1 MIPFN
6 YLKCD
11 FIEEQLFQYKFFYFY
26 IIAHSSRILQRRP
39 TPKRKNGFTE
49 NNFHGESIDNNIY
62 TIYRSV
68 FPYGILLGSKPCTRI
83 QKLIVLLCVDRR
95 VKVALR
101 EKLCDLLSFLKVL
114 LKSLFQCC
122 KLIQVFCL
130 FSNLQCIRE
139 GKKDLV
145 PCED

>member
-83 QKLIVLLCVDRR
+83 QKHLVILRRTWVMTDSTEEDMTMFRWRSTLLQWGIISGNTR
-95 VKVALR
+95 
-101 EKLCDLLSFLKVL
+101 
-114 LKSLFQCC
+114 
-122 KLIQVFCL
+122 
-130 FSNLQCIRE
+130 N
-139 GKKDLV
+139 
-145 PCED
+145 